1 MRVCVR
7 CSCTCFCYTC
17 TFEYVRVCVCV
28 CACVRACMY
37 CLLLSDIMTLF
48 VVFVLLLFTHS
59 FLSHSLPP
67 SLFPSFPPSP
77 SLSLSLQLPESF
89 TPEQRQQ
96 VLYALQ
102 NCHSV
107 QELITCVL
115 SYSLSAPFS
124 SQEGLVENDQLRSKI
139 KHLEAE
145 LRRLSTSFDTVKQE
159 SGILF
164 IVFYL

>member
-1 MRVCVR
+1 MCVR
-7 CSCTCFCYTC
+7 
-17 TFEYVRVCVCV
+17 
-28 CACVRACMY
+28 ACVRACIVY
-37 CLLLSDIMTLF
+37 LCRHHVSVDCFCTITLY
-48 VVFVLLLFTHS
+48 S
-59 FLSHSLPP
+59 FISFSLPSSLSLSFFP
-67 SLFPSFPPSP
+67 SLSLFPSLP
-77 SLSLSLQLPESF
+77 LSLSLQLPESF

-107 QELITCVL
+107 QELITCLL

-124 SQEGLVENDQLRSKI
+124 SQEGLVESDQLRSKI

-164 IVFYL
+164 IVTSMMGL

>member
-1 MRVCVR
+1 MRV
-7 CSCTCFCYTC
+7 
-17 TFEYVRVCVCV
+17 
-28 CACVRACMY
+28 CMY

-67 SLFPSFPPSP
+67 SLSLPSSLSLSLP
-77 SLSLSLQLPESF
+77 LSLSLQLPESF

-115 SYSLSAPFS
+115 SYALSAPFS